1 MFPSRRIA
9 PEPCTCLTG
18 CDALPTALELP
29 VNRPPLSLDS
39 RLSAPG
45 DLMSTR
51 PDRRY
56 VCQVGHNE
64 QTNQV
69 FLASD
74 KQLRPNRNG
83 NLYLQLQLSD
93 RSGAIAARL
102 WNASENDYRAFEN
115 GDYVKVEG
123 NTQLFQ
129 GNMQLIASAI
139 RRARSDEVDETD
151 FRVLRSDEIDRI
163 ATRLSEMLRT
173 IKSPEIRNL
182 AECFLMDQDF
192 MAKFTTA
199 PAGMKNHHAYQGGL
213 LEHVV
218 GLMELVLAVV
228 PRYPRLDRDKLLIG
242 AFLHDAAKVDELSYD
257 REIAYTDEGQLL
269 GHMVLA
275 MTMIDDKVREAERL
289 AGEAF
294 PKHLVTEIKHMV
306 ISHHGEYEYG
316 SPKLPMT
323 LEAVALHHLDNLDA
337 KLASFTQLMVDC
349 PNVESVWTQYHTNL
363 GRKLYKGSRL
373 EET

>member
-1 MFPSRRIA
+1 
-9 PEPCTCLTG
+9 
-18 CDALPTALELP
+18 
-29 VNRPPLSLDS
+29 
-39 RLSAPG
+39 
-45 DLMSTR
+45 MSTTT
-51 PDRRY
+51 DRRY
-56 VCQVGHNE
+56 VCQLGHNE
-64 QTNQV
+64 QISQV

-93 RSGAIAARL
+93 RSGGIAARL

-139 RRARSDEVDETD
+139 RRARPDEVDEVD

-163 ATRLSEMLRT
+163 ATRLSEILRT

-182 AECFLMDQDF
+182 AECFLMDTEF
-192 MAKFTTA
+192 MTKLATA

-218 GLMELVLAVV
+218 SLMELVLVV
-228 PRYPRLDRDKLLIG
+228 APRYPRLDQDKLLIG
-242 AFLHDAAKVDELSYD
+242 AFLHDSAKVDELSYD
-257 REIAYTDEGQLL
+257 RDIAYTDEGQLL

-289 AGEAF
+289 SGEPF
-294 PKHLVTEIKHMV
+294 PKQLVLEIKHMV

-349 PNVESVWTQYHTNL
+349 PNVESSWTQYHTNL
-363 GRKLYKGSRL
+363 GRKLFKGDSFRAQSA
-373 EET
+373 ETS

>member
-1 MFPSRRIA
+1 
-9 PEPCTCLTG
+9 
-18 CDALPTALELP
+18 
-29 VNRPPLSLDS
+29 
-39 RLSAPG
+39 
-45 DLMSTR
+45 MSTSTT
-51 PDRRY
+51 DRRY
-56 VCQVGHNE
+56 VCQFGHNE
-64 QTNQV
+64 QISQV

-139 RRARSDEVDETD
+139 RRARPDEVDEVD
-151 FRVLRSDEIDRI
+151 FRVLRSDEIDHM
-163 ATRLSEMLRT
+163 ATRLAEMLRT
-173 IKSPEIRNL
+173 IKSPEVRNL
-182 AECFLMDQDF
+182 AECFLMDTDF

-218 GLMELVLAVV
+218 SLMELVLVV
-228 PRYPRLDRDKLLIG
+228 APRYPRLDQDKLLVG

-257 REIAYTDEGQLL
+257 RDIAYTDDGQLL

-275 MTMIDDKVREAERL
+275 MTMIDEKVREAERL
-289 AGEAF
+289 SGEPF
-294 PKHLVTEIKHMV
+294 PKPLVTEIKHMV

-337 KLASFTQLMVDC
+337 KLASFTQLMIDC
-349 PNVESVWTQYHTNL
+349 PNVESNWTQYHTNL
-363 GRKLYKGSRL
+363 GRKLYKGSGFSAQGS
-373 EET
+373 E